1 MIGWCAFRKMIV
13 FHRKSNFSNVPF
25 YFYYIVII
33 NDSLRFDKLLNDQ
46 TEMDENLNITIPKT
60 NLAAIY
66 KLTDGHLTP
75 SPVKNHSRVPPSGG
89 TSPNCP
95 NKG

>member
-1 MIGWCAFRKMIV
+1 MIEWCAFRKNDC
-13 FHRKSNFSNVPF
+13 FQQKKQFRKCDQSFTFTNS
-25 YFYYIVII
+25 
-33 NDSLRFDKLLNDQ
+33 SLRFDKLLNDQ

-75 SPVKNHSRVPPSGG
+75 SPVKNHSRVPPSVG
-89 TSPNCP
+89 TSPNSRT
-95 NKG
+95 KD

>member
-1 MIGWCAFRKMIV
+1 MVRLLSPKKHLLKCNNSFT
-13 FHRKSNFSNVPF
+13 FTKSSF
-25 YFYYIVII
+25 
-33 NDSLRFDKLLNDQ
+33 RFDKLLNEQ

-75 SPVKNHSRVPPSGG
+75 SPVKNRSRVPPSGG
-89 TSPNCP
+89 TSPNSP

>member
-1 MIGWCAFRKMIV
+1 MVGWCDG
-13 FHRKSNFSNVPF
+13 FHRNSKVITLLFFTKS
-25 YFYYIVII
+25 
-33 NDSLRFDKLLNDQ
+33 SLRFDKLLNDQ
-46 TEMDENLNITIPKT
+46 PEMDENLNITIPKT